1 MFKKQLLEQVLN
13 NKLYKA
19 LALKLPQEQRELI
32 EKRLEVIAGD
42 YSNTILDK
50 FSEVTQG
57 KDAKKAFE
65 EILNNQTV
73 INEKTGKPVDK
84 K

>member
-32 EKRLEVIAGD
+32 EKRLEVIADD